1 LQIKWHML
9 LLAKEV
15 LAVVAPRQP
24 RQLAHP
30 QLQLPLAAVAVAV
43 VQVEAVAVPVQ
54 PGDQHQR
61 QQ

>member
-1 LQIKWHML
+1 ML

-43 VQVEAVAVPVQ
+43 AVVQVEAVAVPVQ